1 MKLHNILAFFFGFL
15 FMATYALAQS
25 ATTDPLGFLTIN
37 ITAGTGTA
45 KRTSL
50 ISAPLLDTASIN
62 GTATGSIT
70 SITSTSLTCATAG
83 WTPGALSRAAT
94 PFLVQITSG
103 NATGHIFLISNT
115 IKNTSTTLTIS
126 AEDQVNTKLTM
137 LGIKTGANGDTFKI
151 IPCDTLLSFLGT
163 PQTIGVR
170 AGANATVSD
179 TVTTVVNGVSTTYF
193 YSSTLNRWTRNAP
206 GNADA
211 SNVTLR
217 PYAGFAYARLASTPL
232 SLIVTGN
239 VPIIGR
245 KVPIKNSGLTY
256 LSQYF
261 PVETTL
267 AVSGINNL
275 ANWKSGAN
283 ATISDTVTIITSGVS
298 SVYFHNGTNWVKNAP
313 GFPIS
318 NSLLIPA
325 GASIIINKRGTAPQ
339 SIALTQ
345 QLPYSL

>member
-1 MKLHNILAFFFGFL
+1 MKLHNTLTFFLGLL
-15 FMATYALAQS
+15 FVASCALAQN
-25 ATTDPLGFLTIN
+25 ATTDPVGYLTIN

-62 GTATGSIT
+62 GSATGSIT
-70 SITSTSLTCATAG
+70 SITSTSLTCTTAG

-103 NATGHIFLISNT
+103 NATGHMFLISPNV
-115 IKNTSTTLTIS
+115 KNTSTTLTIS
-126 AEDQVNTKLTM
+126 AEDQANTKLTM
-137 LGIKTGANGDTFKI
+137 LGIKTGQSGDTFKI

-163 PQTIGVR
+163 PQTTGVR

-179 TVTTVVNGVSTTYF
+179 TVTTVVNGISTTYF

-217 PYAGFAYARLASTPL
+217 PYAGFQYARLASTPL

-239 VPIIGR
+239 VPTIGR
-245 KVPIKNSGLTY
+245 KVPVKNSGLTY

-267 AVSGINNL
+267 AASGIKNL

-283 ATISDTVTIITSGVS
+283 ATVSDTVTIFSSGVS
-298 SVYFHNGTNWVKNAP
+298 STYFHNGTNWVKNAP
-313 GFPIS
+313 GFAIS

-325 GASIIINKRGTAPQ
+325 GASIMINKRGTASQ
-339 SIALTQ
+339 SMTLTQ

>member
-1 MKLHNILAFFFGFL
+1 MKSHKSLTFFFVFL
-15 FMATYALAQS
+15 FVASCAFAQN
-25 ATTDPLGFLTIN
+25 ATTDPFGFLTIN
-37 ITAGTGTA
+37 ITAGTGTV

-50 ISAPLLDTASIN
+50 ISAPLLETTSIN
-62 GTATGSIT
+62 GSATGSIT
-70 SITSTSLTCATAG
+70 SLTSTSLTCATAG
-83 WTPGALSRAAT
+83 WTPGALSRLAT

-103 NATGHIFLISNT
+103 NATGHMFLISPSV
-115 IKNTSTTLTIS
+115 KNTSTTLTIS
-126 AEDQVNTKLTM
+126 AEDQVTTKLTM
-137 LGIKTGANGDTFKI
+137 LGIKTGQSGDTFKI

-163 PQTIGVR
+163 PQTTGVR
-170 AGANATVSD
+170 AGVNATLSD
-179 TVTTVVNGVSTTYF
+179 TVTTVVNGISTTYF

-217 PYAGFAYARLASTPL
+217 PYAGIQYARLASTPL

-239 VPIIGR
+239 VPTIGR

-267 AVSGINNL
+267 AASGLKNL
-275 ANWKSGAN
+275 ANWKSGPN
-283 ATISDTVTIITSGVS
+283 ATVSDTVTIFSSGVS
-298 SVYFHNGTNWVKNAP
+298 STYFHNGTNWVKNAP
-313 GFPIS
+313 GFAIS

-325 GASIIINKRGTAPQ
+325 GASIMITKRGTASQ
-339 SIALTQ
+339 SINLTQ